1 MFRYRKFVKGGCRG
15 YKLTKRGGWWLLGE
29 SRLISFISI
38 SHIPTTLSLARCPA
52 GPHVA
57 VDRAAHGRRRV
68 AAAPAEMAEVWGSQP
83 VGGVNL

>member
-68 AAAPAEMAEVWGSQP
+68 AAAPAEMAEVW
-83 VGGVNL
+83 